1 MHKPVGVW
9 VYRLPQEQGRDGA
22 MARGDIETYHQ
33 GGAWKN
39 RVEGGQKASNT
50 AQTKTE
56 AQAVGRQMAID
67 RGVEH
72 VIKKLDGT
80 IGERN
85 TYPRSRDKNPP
96 KG

>member
-1 MHKPVGVW
+1 
-9 VYRLPQEQGRDGA
+9 
-22 MARGDIETYHQ
+22 MAKGDIETYNE
-33 GGAWKN
+33 GGVWKN
-39 RVEGGQKASNT
+39 RVQGGKQASNT
-50 AQTKTE
+50 AGTKAE
-56 AQAVGRQMAID
+56 AQATGRRMAVD

-96 KG
+96 RG

>member
-1 MHKPVGVW
+1 
-9 VYRLPQEQGRDGA
+9 
-22 MARGDIETYHQ
+22 MAKGDIETYNED
-33 GGAWKN
+33 GVWKN
-39 RVEGGQKASNT
+39 RVQGGQRASNT
-50 AQTKTE
+50 AETKAE
-56 AQAVGRQMAID
+56 AQAVGRDMARD

-72 VIKKLDGT
+72 VIKKMDGT

>member
-1 MHKPVGVW
+1 MVS
-9 VYRLPQEQGRDGA
+9 GRTA
-22 MARGDIETYHQ
+22 S
-33 GGAWKN
+33 
-39 RVEGGQKASNT
+39 RVVNGHRTLLRQKA
-50 AQTKTE
+50 E
-56 AQAVGRQMAID
+56 AQAAGRQMAMD

>member
-1 MHKPVGVW
+1 
-9 VYRLPQEQGRDGA
+9 
-22 MARGDIETYHQ
+22 MAKGDIETYNDGGVWKNRAQ
-33 GGAWKN
+33 GGA
-39 RVEGGQKASNT
+39 RASNT
-50 AQTKTE
+50 AETKVQ
-56 AQAVGRQMAID
+56 AQALGRQMAID

-96 KG
+96 PG

>member
-1 MHKPVGVW
+1 
-9 VYRLPQEQGRDGA
+9 
-22 MARGDIETYHQ
+22 MAKGDIETYHE
-33 GGAWKN
+33 GGVWKN
-39 RVEGGQKASNT
+39 RVQGGQKASNT
-50 AQTKTE
+50 AGTKAD
-56 AQAVGRQMAID
+56 AQAVGRDMAVD

-85 TYPRSRDKNPP
+85 TYPRSRDRHPP

>member
-1 MHKPVGVW
+1 
-9 VYRLPQEQGRDGA
+9 
-22 MARGDIETYHQ
+22 MAKGDIETYHED
-33 GGAWKN
+33 GVWKN
-39 RVEGGQKASNT
+39 RAQGGQRASNT
-50 AQTKTE
+50 TETKAE
-56 AQAVGRQMAID
+56 AQSAGRQMAID